1 LVRQTS
7 HHEPAA
13 AVNIARS
20 QKVERAEK
28 HKEMAPIK
36 EPFASAMSVMMM
48 MVVMMMKYST

>member
-36 EPFASAMSVMMM
+36 GPFVSAMSVMM
-48 MVVMMMKYST
+48 VVMMKYSA

>member
-48 MVVMMMKYST
+48 VVMMMKYST